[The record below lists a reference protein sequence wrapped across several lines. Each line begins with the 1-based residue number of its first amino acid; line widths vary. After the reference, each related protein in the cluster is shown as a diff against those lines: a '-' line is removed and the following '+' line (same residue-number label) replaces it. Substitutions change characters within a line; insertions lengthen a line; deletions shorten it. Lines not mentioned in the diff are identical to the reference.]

1 MFPNG
6 DSRSKHRHILKLFYE
21 KRRVQPAELTF
32 TRSTDEDAEQFA
44 DNKKEGTNRTCFYNT
59 IRAYCMYASNENTST
74 IQKKQATEN
83 EPAILP
89 PELIKVELTC
99 FVMLSQE
106 EEALTGW

>member
-32 TRSTDEDAEQFA
+32 TSTDEDAEQFA

-74 IQKKQATEN
+74 I
-83 EPAILP
+83 PAILP